1 VFLMSTVVGGPAEDR
16 YVKDRERVLEAYDAL
31 LNRVKELE
39 TEKAVLKERLR
50 GNETQQQELEKKLS
64 AAVTLIRSPPEDQ
77 AEIDAECLS
86 EMKEL
91 RSSISRLL
99 TPRETPGDKG
109 AVDIKELRSSLS
121 RLLTPGDV
129 TP

>member
-1 VFLMSTVVGGPAEDR
+1 MSTVVGGPAEDR

-31 LNRVKELE
+31 LSRVKELE
-39 TEKAVLKERLR
+39 REKAVLEERLR
-50 GNETQQQELEKKLS
+50 SNETQQQELEKKLS

-77 AEIDAECLS
+77 AEIDAECFS

-99 TPRETPGDKG
+99 TPRETLGDKG